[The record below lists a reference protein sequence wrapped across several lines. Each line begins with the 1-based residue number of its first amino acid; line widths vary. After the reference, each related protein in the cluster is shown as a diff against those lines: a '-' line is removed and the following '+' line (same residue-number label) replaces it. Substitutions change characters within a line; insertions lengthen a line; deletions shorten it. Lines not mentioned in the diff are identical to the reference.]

1 MSIMPW
7 KPPLNMPAEPAPP
20 PKGTGLVGSL
30 RHLFKVFR
38 LTIAGWILMF
48 IGFALLP
55 LIIKVMAGLGIGF
68 VTYQLGSFALAE
80 LFSKVQE
87 NVSQLPPEAL
97 VFVSMAKIDEAISI
111 VFAGLA
117 VRISLMGFSAIN
129 STGKQKSM
137 IWQA

>member
-1 MSIMPW
+1 
-7 KPPLNMPAEPAPP
+7 
-20 PKGTGLVGSL
+20 
-30 RHLFKVFR
+30 
-38 LTIAGWILMF
+38 MF
-48 IGFALLP
+48 IGFALVP

-80 LFSKVQE
+80 LFSKIQE
-87 NVSQLPPEAL
+87 HVSQLPPEAL
-97 VFVSMAKIDEAISI
+97 VFASMAKIDEAISI

-117 VRISLMGFSAIN
+117 VRLSLLGFNAIN